1 MQELLTIMRQL
12 RHPETGCPWDIKQ
25 DHASLRPYLL
35 EEAAEA
41 VDAIT
46 EGDSQHMCE
55 ELGDV
60 LLQIAF
66 HAVIAEQE
74 GTFNYADIEQT
85 IVDKLIRRHPHVFA
99 DTEVADADEVL
110 KNWHA
115 IKAQEKANEETEA
128 THQPNPADAVPRSLP
143 ALMRAQELG
152 KKLEWS
158 CNDAAERIQQALAEN
173 DVAALLLATVDYA
186 RSQGENAELVLRTAA
201 DRRVKSDRQAGLV

>member
-12 RHPETGCPWDIKQ
+12 RHPENGCPWDIQ
-25 DHASLRPYLL
+25 QSHSSLRPYLL

-46 EGDSQHMCE
+46 QGNSQNMCE

-66 HAVIAEQE
+66 HAVIAEE
-74 GTFNYADIEQT
+74 EKTFSYTDIEQA
-85 IVDKLIRRHPHVFA
+85 IVDKMIRRHPHVFA
-99 DTEVADADEVL
+99 DTEVADAAEVL
-110 KNWHA
+110 KHWHA
-115 IKAQEKANEETEA
+115 IKAEEKTKEKSS
-128 THQPNPADAVPRSLP
+128 PAEAVPRSLP
-143 ALMRAQELG
+143 ALMRAQELA

-158 CNDAAERIQQALAEN
+158 CNDAAERIQQALAEA

-186 RSQGENAELVLRTAA
+186 QSQGENAELVLRRAA
-201 DRRVKSDRQAGLV
+201 DERAGLA

>member
-12 RHPETGCPWDIKQ
+12 RHPETGCPWDINQ
-25 DHASLRPYLL
+25 SHDSLRPYLL

-55 ELGDV
+55 ELGDI

-74 GTFNYADIEQT
+74 ETFSYADIERT
-85 IVDKLIRRHPHVFA
+85 IVDKMIRRHPHVFA
-99 DTEVADADEVL
+99 DTEVADAAEVL
-110 KNWHA
+110 RNWHA
-115 IKAQEKANEETEA
+115 IKAEEKAEEK
-128 THQPNPADAVPRSLP
+128 QPSPADAVPRSFP

-158 CNDAAERIQQALAEN
+158 CHDAAERIQQALAEA

-186 RSQGENAELVLRTAA
+186 RAQGENAEILLRTAA
-201 DRRVKSDRQAGLV
+201 NERASLA